1 MYCGLQLWKYL
12 IRGERENE
20 REGESMKTNEQL
32 NKGQNVAFYGKDD
45 DKDTC
50 THKGHI
56 DHRISF
62 LKVPGHMTL
71 LGVDQVHLAFE
82 IT

>member
-20 REGESMKTNEQL
+20 REGENRKTNEQQ
-32 NKGQNVAFYGKDD
+32 NKGQNVALYGKDD
-45 DKDTC
+45 EKNTF

-56 DHRISF
+56 DHLISF
-62 LKVPGHMTL
+62 PEVPGHMTAWSRAGSPGL
-71 LGVDQVHLAFE
+71 
-82 IT
+82 